1 MIEFES
7 LSLSFSSP
15 YVSTNNAFELLLEY
29 LWWKS
34 SGHIIMSMVYHG
46 MLKFN
51 SKHFQL
57 YCSEFRVFF
66 QQSPGSCSLFTV
78 FDPFWS
84 CSSDWAWNILW
95 EKHKRKQQLNSSSF
109 ALRLKCNRWK
119 NTQTIAGICTAHN
132 SKLRMHN
139 EFVVKS
145 LNVWMC
151 VWWPTL

>member
-1 MIEFES
+1 ML
-7 LSLSFSSP
+7 LSCCWSIYGEKVQVILLCLWYIMVCWNSIQSTSNFTVPNFVYFFNKVLVHALCSP
-15 YVSTNNAFELLLEY
+15 YLILFGLAHLTIY
-29 LWWKS
+29 T
-34 SGHIIMSMVYHG
+34 
-46 MLKFN
+46 
-51 SKHFQL
+51 
-57 YCSEFRVFF
+57 
-66 QQSPGSCSLFTV
+66 QQIHTTLQ
-78 FDPFWS
+78 
-84 CSSDWAWNILW
+84 WAWNILW